1 MIDLPHRGNMLVVK
15 CRDCDRERRIT
26 GREIVVD
33 FTKWLPAEV
42 SEWASTLVCGAC
54 QSRFIMVY
62 AINDPGA
69 GVFQESTMDTG
80 QIIWAR
86 RINTWLK
93 EVGSDL
99 WGYLD
104 ILEGVPVPADLEK
117 AGIRPLAKPKS
128 PIS

>member
-26 GREIVVD
+26 GREIVVN
-33 FTKWLPAEV
+33 FTKWLPAQV
-42 SEWASTLVCGAC
+42 GEWASTLVCGNC

-69 GVFQESTMDTG
+69 GVFQESTTDTG

-99 WGYLD
+99 WAYVD
-104 ILEGVPVPADLEK
+104 VLEGVPVPADLEK